1 VRQRRVDPFL
11 FEVGKTYHHLGER
24 GPAGAETAGTGR
36 WETWHVAIG
45 MLGPVTPA
53 YPGKPERAVDVADL
67 KGVVEGLHAALGAPP
82 PSWRAETAEE
92 RHPHLHPGRAGRMV
106 DASGRAY
113 GSVGEVHPAVAE
125 AWGLSGRPLVAAINL
140 PQLFALVPE
149 GARAAPLPSAQ
160 PIDRDLAVVVDEA
173 TPVGELLRVIRAA
186 GGPLLG
192 VARVFDVYRGEQ
204 VGAGRVSY
212 AVALRFQPESAGDEP
227 SVERAMRRVRG
238 SLEHH
243 LGAQIR

>member
-1 VRQRRVDPFL
+1 
-11 FEVGKTYHHLGER
+11 
-24 GPAGAETAGTGR
+24 
-36 WETWHVAIG
+36 
-45 MLGPVTPA
+45 
-53 YPGKPERAVDVADL
+53 
-67 KGVVEGLHAALGAPP
+67 
-82 PSWRAETAEE
+82 
-92 RHPHLHPGRAGRMV
+92 MV

-113 GSVGEVHPAVAE
+113 GSIGEVHPAVGE
-125 AWGLSGRPLVAAINL
+125 AWGLPGRAVVAAINL

-149 GARAAPLPSAQ
+149 GARATPVPSAQ

-173 TPVGELLRVIRAA
+173 TPLGDVLRIIRAA
-186 GGPLLG
+186 AGPLLG
-192 VARVFDVYRGEQ
+192 GARVFDVYRGAQ

-227 SVERAMRRVRG
+227 SIERAMRRVRG